1 MSTLYIMKVKLDV
14 NTVKYIFFSQTN
26 LCRRPNLQVLAA
38 WRISTDVLRKEELYT
53 IDDIYALPDGKR
65 AELIDGK
72 IYYMAPPSRTHQRI
86 SGKLYQTIANYIDSK
101 GGKCE
106 IYAAPF
112 AVFLNDDDINY
123 LEPDISVICDQS
135 KLDDKGCHGAP
146 DWVIEVVSPS
156 SKPRDYMAK
165 LFKYRNAGVME
176 YWIIDPDK
184 QMTMVYGF
192 EKDIVE
198 QYNFGEDVPSGIYEG
213 FVIKVE

>member
-1 MSTLYIMKVKLDV
+1 M
-14 NTVKYIFFSQTN
+14 
-26 LCRRPNLQVLAA
+26 
-38 WRISTDVLRKEELYT
+38 DVLRKEKIYT
-53 IDDIYALPDGKR
+53 IDDIYALPDGER
-65 AELIDGK
+65 AELIDGE

-86 SGKLYQTIANYIDSK
+86 SGKLYQIIANYIDSK

-146 DWVIEVVSPS
+146 DWVIEIVSPS
-156 SKPRDYMAK
+156 SKPRDYMTK
-165 LFKYRNAGVME
+165 LFKYRTAGVRE
-176 YWIIDPDK
+176 YWIVDSDK

-192 EKDIVE
+192 EKDTVE
-198 QYNFGEDVPSGIYEG
+198 QYDFNEDVPVGIYEG
-213 FVIKVE
+213 FSIKVQ